1 MDAVFGSFAVCQLHC
16 LCTTTNLSLP
26 VDLVAGVFSKA
37 NWLRKK
43 VNLDL
48 GLSSFLVCHCN
59 LKLASFCKIKV

>member
-1 MDAVFGSFAVCQLHC
+1 MDAVLLRLLSGKHC

-26 VDLVAGVFSKA
+26 EDLVAEVIFKSKLA
-37 NWLRKK
+37 KKK

-59 LKLASFCKIKV
+59 LKLASVCEIKV